1 MQYNSSNKE
10 SKNTRRKTY
19 LVLDRM
25 LKLLYNSFSE
35 WKNKEKI
42 MYAEIALFFFC
53 IIGCG
58 LTCHALGKREG
69 METTI
74 EHLVSQGLL
83 HLDEE

>member
-1 MQYNSSNKE
+1 
-10 SKNTRRKTY
+10 
-19 LVLDRM
+19 
-25 LKLLYNSFSE
+25 
-35 WKNKEKI
+35 

-74 EHLVSQGLL
+74 EHLIDKGIISV
-83 HLDEE
+83 DEE